1 MIAINKWDLQKEKQK
16 QSKVLLEK
24 FYRLLPQLKGA
35 PLIPISAK
43 TGAGLDKLHKAVIKA
58 YEVWNIRI
66 TTARLNNWL
75 EEMIEAHPPPAPSGR
90 RIRLRYMTQAKT
102 RPPTFVIFCS
112 RAKELPESYKRY
124 LVNGLR
130 VYFEMPGTPIRL
142 IVKSSE
148 NPYQE
153 KAKKRK
159 LG

>member
-1 MIAINKWDLQKEKQK
+1 MTDF
-16 QSKVLLEK
+16 
-24 FYRLLPQLKGA
+24 FYFPAVFL
-35 PLIPISAK
+35 
-43 TGAGLDKLHKAVIKA
+43 AGQQG
-58 YEVWNIRI
+58 
-66 TTARLNNWL
+66 
-75 EEMIEAHPPPAPSGR
+75 S
-90 RIRLRYMTQAKT
+90 
-102 RPPTFVIFCS
+102 TFVIFCS

>member
-1 MIAINKWDLQKEKQK
+1 
-16 QSKVLLEK
+16 
-24 FYRLLPQLKGA
+24 
-35 PLIPISAK
+35 
-43 TGAGLDKLHKAVIKA
+43 
-58 YEVWNIRI
+58 
-66 TTARLNNWL
+66 
-75 EEMIEAHPPPAPSGR
+75 MIEAHPPPAPSGR